1 MRIRDWCK
9 LPDER
14 DWLWGNL
21 GLALMGGAMLSKF
34 LIRFSVNGPGCVPCL
49 LIGLR
54 SNYGRVKVLLQ
65 KDLYQHTTAP
75 RIIVVSYPDA
85 MASHC

>member
-1 MRIRDWCK
+1 MWK
-9 LPDER
+9 LHDGR

-34 LIRFSVNGPGCVPCL
+34 LIRFPVNRPGCVPSL
-49 LIGLR
+49 LFGLR

-65 KDLYQHTTAP
+65 KDLYQHTMAP
-75 RIIVVSYPDA
+75 RIVVVSAPGVTA
-85 MASHC
+85 GHC

>member
-1 MRIRDWCK
+1 M
-9 LPDER
+9 
-14 DWLWGNL
+14 GNL

-49 LIGLR
+49 LFGLR

>member
-1 MRIRDWCK
+1 MWK
-9 LPDER
+9 LHDRR

-34 LIRFSVNGPGCVPCL
+34 LIRFSVNRPGCVPSL
-49 LIGLR
+49 LFGLR

-75 RIIVVSYPDA
+75 RIVVVSGPDVTA
-85 MASHC
+85 GHC